1 MRCTRLNGSE
11 GGWQRNHAADE
22 YDRYMRRVA
31 EGLQTGE
38 EETSVVNYP
47 VGIETA
53 HMGISP
59 TSESRSNR
67 RRRPKAV
74 NGTKPADQHI
84 DDRHQ
89 TGMDRGLYVAD

>member
-1 MRCTRLNGSE
+1 
-11 GGWQRNHAADE
+11 
-22 YDRYMRRVA
+22 MRRVA

-67 RRRPKAV
+67 RRRPRPPQ
-74 NGTKPADQHI
+74 T
-84 DDRHQ
+84 HQ
-89 TGMDRGLYVAD
+89 LTFVRVGS